1 MTTYIFAG
9 THTDQHG
16 NQNPIVDA
24 VTIQTTRTGTICVT
38 FQRQMPG
45 QRDFS
50 DDFDLM
56 LTPALAEEIGRQLV
70 VASRTAHPNQET
82 SSDPS

>member
-24 VTIQTTRTGTICVT
+24 VTIQTTPTGTICVT
-38 FQRQMPG
+38 IQRQMPG
-45 QRDFS
+45 QRDLG

-56 LTPALAEEIGRQLV
+56 LTPALAEELGHKLV
-70 VASRTAHPNQET
+70 IAARTVHPNQET